1 MRARARTRG
10 GSPRLDERK
19 NAAKR
24 EIFTRRSRRIRR
36 PEHEMLA
43 SSRAPASFINAAAA
57 AIISRRF
64 TARARGRF
72 VLARAFI
79 TYRAP
84 AIAKR
89 RGEER
94 RGRRRR
100 WTERSLRIKRPG
112 SANRY
117 HRCAADPLVAV
128 SRADRRAVSTRA
140 ASVNEH
146 ALRPSTIA
154 SSRDT
159 SRLFNAFAIPFEPRP
174 SSARRCS
181 ALKPRD

>member
-1 MRARARTRG
+1 
-10 GSPRLDERK
+10 
-19 NAAKR
+19 
-24 EIFTRRSRRIRR
+24 
-36 PEHEMLA
+36 MLA
-43 SSRAPASFINAAAA
+43 GSRAPTSFINAAVA

-72 VLARAFI
+72 VLARTFI

-89 RGEER
+89 QEEER
-94 RGRRRR
+94 KGRRRR
-100 WTERSLRIKRPG
+100 RTERLLRIKRPG

-117 HRCAADPLVAV
+117 HRCADTLLAV
-128 SRADRRAVSTRA
+128 PRADRRAVSTRA

-181 ALKPRD
+181 ALKPRH